1 MRSAVC
7 FCISAQWNL
16 QRFRQTLISSGK
28 LKFMNRCRLQA
39 ESSIFVDFRSISNL
53 RVFSAKG
60 SSTAGLIYDA
70 SRGPLAGQTES
81 PRSDQTRNAC
91 RYGPMQHTHTQTRTH
106 TDTHTHTHTHTNTK
120 PKTHTQH
127 KIHTHTLSQICHF
140 FLTIMTFFR
149 SSYFLSSDYSPTA
162 IYCSKHTS
170 SFCLSAVIVTQNH
183 WTCKT
188 NLTRNQ

>member
-16 QRFRQTLISSGK
+16 QHFRQTLISSGK

-70 SRGPLAGQTES
+70 SRGLDRQSLLDQIRWGTPADMGQC
-81 PRSDQTRNAC
+81 N
-91 RYGPMQHTHTQTRTH
+91 TH
-106 TDTHTHTHTHTNTK
+106 TDTHTHTQTLTHTHTQTQNPKHTHNTK
-120 PKTHTQH
+120 YT
-127 KIHTHTLSQICHF
+127 HTHT
-140 FLTIMTFFR
+140 
-149 SSYFLSSDYSPTA
+149 
-162 IYCSKHTS
+162 
-170 SFCLSAVIVTQNH
+170 V
-183 WTCKT
+183 T
-188 NLTRNQ
+188 NLPFFSHNYDFFPQFLLFEFWLFSDCDLLQQTHI

>member
-60 SSTAGLIYDA
+60 SRTAGLIYDA

-81 PRSDQTRNAC
+81 PRSDQMRNAC
-91 RYGPMQHTHTQTRTH
+91 RYGPMQHTHRHAH
-106 TDTHTHTHTHTNTK
+106 TDTHTHTHTHTHTQTLTHTHTHTNTK

-127 KIHTHTLSQICHF
+127 KIHTHT
-140 FLTIMTFFR
+140 
-149 SSYFLSSDYSPTA
+149 
-162 IYCSKHTS
+162 
-170 SFCLSAVIVTQNH
+170 V
-183 WTCKT
+183 T
-188 NLTRNQ
+188 NLPFFSHNYDFFPQFLLFEFWLFSDCDLLQQTHI

>member
-60 SSTAGLIYDA
+60 SSTAGLIYDV

-81 PRSDQTRNAC
+81 PRSDQMRNAC
-91 RYGPMQHTHTQTRTH
+91 RYGPMQHTHT
-106 TDTHTHTHTHTNTK
+106 DTHTHRHSHTHTHKHKTQNTHTTHRHAHTQTLTHTHTQTQNPKHTHNTK
-120 PKTHTQH
+120 YTHTHCH
-127 KIHTHTLSQICHF
+127 KSAIFFSQLWLFSQFLLFEFWLFSDCDLLQQTHI
-140 FLTIMTFFR
+140 
-149 SSYFLSSDYSPTA
+149 
-162 IYCSKHTS
+162 
-170 SFCLSAVIVTQNH
+170 
-183 WTCKT
+183 
-188 NLTRNQ
+188 